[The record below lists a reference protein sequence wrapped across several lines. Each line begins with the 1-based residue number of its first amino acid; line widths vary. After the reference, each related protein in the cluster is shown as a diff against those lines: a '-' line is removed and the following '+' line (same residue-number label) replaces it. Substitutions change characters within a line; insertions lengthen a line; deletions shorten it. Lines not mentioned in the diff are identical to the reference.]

1 MSIVILV
8 GGRSREGNYEHRY
21 LVEQFLQAFTDQ
33 VKCVITTDP
42 VQRSVAEKIRRTLK
56 RGNYAE
62 RVRRALY
69 NRSHSFDE
77 SVMAET
83 LFPQGAPQQMPGAER
98 VTVVPGHNS
107 DECAQL
113 IKKLDPEVIVV
124 YGTMIIHEH
133 ISVLAKNCTLNM
145 HTGLSPYYRGDSTLF
160 WPVYYNQKDK
170 LGVTVHKLVPEVDA
184 GGIVSTG
191 LVTYETGDSEDHIF
205 AKGVKTG
212 TRLYIEAVK
221 AALEKTIVFH
231 KQDLALGKEFR
242 WLDRTVAAEKQVKKI
257 LRQWATQKNN

>member
-21 LVEQFLQAFTDQ
+21 LVEQFLQAFPDD

-42 VQRSVAEKIRRTLK
+42 VQRSIKEKIRRTLK

-69 NRSHSFDE
+69 NRANPLEE
-77 SVMAET
+77 SVLGET
-83 LFPQGAPQQMPGAER
+83 LFPHGAPQQMPGAER
-98 VTVVPGHNS
+98 VNIVPGHNS
-107 DECAQL
+107 RECADL
-113 IKKLDPEVIVV
+113 IKKLEPEVIVV

-191 LVTYETGDSEDHIF
+191 LVTYEKGDSEDHIF
-205 AKGVKTG
+205 AKGVIIG
-212 TRLYIEAVK
+212 AELYIEAVR

-231 KQDLALGKEFR
+231 KQDLQLGQEFR
-242 WLDRTVAAEKQVKKI
+242 WVDRTVAAEKQVKKV
-257 LRQWATQKNN
+257 LQQWAKN

>member
-1 MSIVILV
+1 MAPKVNAMSIVILV

-21 LVEQFLQAFTDQ
+21 LVEQFLQAFPDD

-42 VQRSVAEKIRRTLK
+42 VQRSIKEKIRRTLK

-69 NRSHSFDE
+69 NRANPLEE
-77 SVMAET
+77 SVLGET
-83 LFPQGAPQQMPGAER
+83 LFPHGAPQQMPGAER
-98 VTVVPGHNS
+98 VNIVPGHNS
-107 DECAQL
+107 RECADL
-113 IKKLDPEVIVV
+113 IKKLEPEVIV
-124 YGTMIIHEH
+124 
-133 ISVLAKNCTLNM
+133 
-145 HTGLSPYYRGDSTLF
+145 YYRGDSTLF

-191 LVTYETGDSEDHIF
+191 LVTYEKGDSEDHIF
-205 AKGVKTG
+205 AKGVIIG
-212 TRLYIEAVK
+212 AELYIEAVR

-231 KQDLALGKEFR
+231 KQDLQLGQEFR
-242 WLDRTVAAEKQVKKI
+242 WVDRTVAAEKQVKKV
-257 LRQWATQKNN
+257 LQQWAKN

>member
-21 LVEQFLQAFTDQ
+21 LVDQFLQAFPDE
-33 VKCVITTDP
+33 VKAVITTDP
-42 VQRSVAEKIRRTLK
+42 VQRSIGEKIKRTLK

-69 NRSHSFDE
+69 NRANPADD
-77 SVMAET
+77 SVMGET
-83 LFPQGAPQQMPGAER
+83 LFPHGAPAQMPGAER
-98 VTVVPGHNS
+98 VRMVAGHNS
-107 DECAQL
+107 EECTDL
-113 IKKLDPEVIVV
+113 IKELDPEVIVV
-124 YGTMIIHEH
+124 YGTMIIREH
-133 ISVLAKNCTLNM
+133 ISVLAKKCTLNM

-191 LVTYETGDSEDHIF
+191 LVTYEKGDSEDHIF

-212 TRLYIEAVK
+212 TALYIEAVK
-221 AALEKTIVFH
+221 AALENKIVFQT
-231 KQDLALGKEFR
+231 QDLQLGQEFR
-242 WLDRTVAAEKQVKKI
+242 WVDRTVAAEEQVKKH
-257 LRQWATQKNN
+257 LKQWATE